1 VRQNRRTTFTA
12 STEARADRSLGQT
25 KANLHSVVHVRLTE
39 TFRILRQCKPTEKK
53 RKSEQVKNDCANKE
67 KKSPM
72 LSQSIY
78 IDKMLGGNSV
88 KHQ

>member
-39 TFRILRQCKPTEKK
+39 TFRILRHCKPAEKK
-53 RKSEQVKNDCANKE
+53 ENQNKSKMIVPIR

>member
-12 STEARADRSLGQT
+12 STEARVDRSLGQT

-39 TFRILRQCKPTEKK
+39 TFRILRHCKPAEK

-67 KKSPM
+67 KKSNA
-72 LSQSIY
+72 IT
-78 IDKMLGGNSV
+78 
-88 KHQ
+88 KHMHR